1 MPQYNERVEQQ
12 RRLLKAEEHPD
23 NITNIH
29 VHSLNSMWY
38 DDRPQDTENHSVTD
52 IDYLSGKIE
61 RTLHDGTK
69 IVLVEGATGNDLV
82 SKVEASLTDSGKT
95 L

>member
-1 MPQYNERVEQQ
+1 MTQYKDRVEQQ
-12 RRLLKAEEHPD
+12 RRLLKAEELAD

>member
-1 MPQYNERVEQQ
+1 MTQYNERVDQQ
-12 RRLLKAEEHPD
+12 RKLLKAEELAD

>member
-1 MPQYNERVEQQ
+1 MTQYKDRVEQQ
-12 RRLLKAEEHPD
+12 RRLLKAEELAD

-38 DDRPQDTENHSVTD
+38 DNRPQDTENHSVTD

>member
-1 MPQYNERVEQQ
+1 MTQYKDRVEQQ
-12 RRLLKAEEHPD
+12 RRLLKAEELAD
-23 NITNIH
+23 NIMGIQ
-29 VHSLNSMWY
+29 VHSMSSMWY
-38 DDRPQDTENHSVTD
+38 DNRPQDTENHSVTD
-52 IDYLSGKIE
+52 INYLSGKIE

>member
-1 MPQYNERVEQQ
+1 MTQYNERVEQQ
-12 RRLLKAEEHPD
+12 RRLLKAEELAD

-38 DDRPQDTENHSVTD
+38 DNRPQDTENHSVTD

-69 IVLVEGATGNDLV
+69 IVLVEGATGNELV

>member
-1 MPQYNERVEQQ
+1 MTQYNERVEQQ
-12 RRLLKAEEHPD
+12 RRLLKAEELAD

-61 RTLHDGTK
+61 RTLHD
-69 IVLVEGATGNDLV
+69 L
-82 SKVEASLTDSGKT
+82 SLIHISEPTRPY
-95 L
+95 

>member
-1 MPQYNERVEQQ
+1 MTQYNERVEQQ
-12 RRLLKAEEHPD
+12 RRLLKAEELAD

>member
-1 MPQYNERVEQQ
+1 MTQYNERVEQQ
-12 RRLLKAEEHPD
+12 RRLLKAEELAD

-52 IDYLSGKIE
+52 IDYPVSYTHL
-61 RTLHDGTK
+61 TLPT
-69 IVLVEGATGNDLV
+69 ICRV
-82 SKVEASLTDSGKT
+82 
-95 L
+95 

>member
-1 MPQYNERVEQQ
+1 MTQYKDRVEQQ
-12 RRLLKAEEHPD
+12 RRLLKAEELAD

-69 IVLVEGATGNDLV
+69 IVLVEGASGDDLV
-82 SKVEASLTDSGKT
+82 HKVEASLTDSGKT

>member
-1 MPQYNERVEQQ
+1 MTQYNERVEQQ
-12 RRLLKAEEHPD
+12 RRLLKAEELAD

-38 DDRPQDTENHSVTD
+38 DDRPQDTENNSVTD

>member
-1 MPQYNERVEQQ
+1 MTQYNERVEQQ
-12 RRLLKAEEHPD
+12 RRLLKAEELAD

-38 DDRPQDTENHSVTD
+38 DNRPQDTENHSVTD

>member
-1 MPQYNERVEQQ
+1 MTQYNERLEQQ
-12 RRLLKAEEHPD
+12 RRLLKAEELAD